1 MREHEVPT
9 HVQAEDRVLL
19 GFTFPQIVA
28 VTAVCAISYGAY
40 RYAPVGPSEVRMA
53 IAVVL
58 GLVGIAMVVGKIGGR
73 RLPLVAADLLKYR
86 LGARV
91 YAGPVSQLVRAE
103 PPAPA
108 QPVRSGPGP
117 LSLMAKRAG
126 RGLARL
132 RKKGKTRKNKERRNG
147 RMRWFGKRRGK
158 DGGRDQR
165 HDHRAETLQSRRRK
179 PRMGWIPV
187 VALAVLM
194 AAVVAVPESA
204 LADDHEPW
212 RDEIDFEVTEPVEG
226 RRIFVEALTVTG
238 DRAAVTLR
246 AATALDIRVRAFG
259 GPQGTWLRFWG
270 SATLAE
276 GESIDYSLPLN
287 GPAPSFTVSWEDTLG
302 QAGALTVEHE
312 QIPYPLPAVE
322 GELCNVRLASLGWT
336 PGAVSGVITSE
347 CVPHTEHPVEL
358 QMVAGHA
365 SVTETSLMDA
375 QVTAVTGTVAAATG
389 ASSAAVPFVPNG
401 ETSFTLPI
409 AEGEA
414 IHAVSVDVSLE
425 ASLSIPIPP
434 LTQLTHHPER
444 VEQVTRTVHLH
455 RPGDSDSDS
464 QTVTVTNEDGTT
476 ESATATA
483 YAYVPSAT
491 IARQV
496 TVDVLHKEHVKA
508 ETVERSPITRA
519 RGETLAPVSGTGRLW
534 RPAWAATT
542 PLRRWSCPS
551 RSRRTRPPS
560 RSPPTGCAAGSRRW
574 DGSGPG
580 EARDCGHPTGR
591 GCAGDNRRGPGGGAG
606 DAPPV
611 RPRAHGDG
619 LRRLRPL
626 PVRHRLGRFHPHGR
640 GGRGAGRGQG
650 QDRRRHGGGRA
661 GLGPV
666 GQGRGRA
673 AQQRPR
679 GLPNTLEKRK
689 TLC

>member
-19 GFTFPQIVA
+19 GLTFPQIVA

-53 IAVVL
+53 LAVVL

-86 LGARV
+86 LGARL
-91 YAGPVSQLVRAE
+91 YAGPVAQLVRAE

-108 QPVRSGPGP
+108 QPVKSGPGP

-126 RGLARL
+126 RGLGRL
-132 RKKGKTRKNKERRNG
+132 RKNRKTRKNKERRNG

-158 DGGRDQR
+158 DGGSGQR

-179 PRMGWIPV
+179 PRVGWIPV

-194 AAVVAVPESA
+194 AAATVPQAA

-226 RRIFVEALTVTG
+226 RRIFVEGLTVSS

-246 AATALDIRVRAFG
+246 AATNIDLRVRAYG

-270 SATLAE
+270 SASLAE
-276 GESIDYSLPLN
+276 GESIDYSLPLH

-312 QIPYPLPAVE
+312 NIPYPLPE
-322 GELCNVRLASLGWT
+322 IDGELCKLRITSLGWT
-336 PGAVSGVITSE
+336 PGAVTGVVESE
-347 CVPHTEHPVEL
+347 CADAVEEAVDL
-358 QMVAGHA
+358 QTVAGHQSISQTA
-365 SVTETSLMDA
+365 LMDA

-389 ASSAAVPFVPNG
+389 ASSASVAFVPDG
-401 ETSFTLPI
+401 ETSFRLPI
-409 AEGEA
+409 GDGQAF
-414 IHAVSVDVSLE
+414 HAVSVDVSLE

-444 VEQVTRTVHLH
+444 VEQVTRTVHLY
-455 RPGDSDSDS
+455 RPGDSDYDS
-464 QTVTVTNEDGTT
+464 ETVTVTNDDGT
-476 ESATATA
+476 ESSATATA

-508 ETVERSPITRA
+508 EVIERAPIAKSRV
-519 RGETLAPVSGTGRLW
+519 ETLALASGVGADDPFEVLVLPDPEPEDP
-534 RPAWAATT
+534 PAEQT
-542 PLRRWSCPS
+542 P
-551 RSRRTRPPS
+551 
-560 RSPPTGCAAGSRRW
+560 A
-574 DGSGPG
+574 DG
-580 EARDCGHPTGR
+580 
-591 GCAGDNRRGPGGGAG
+591 
-606 DAPPV
+606 
-611 RPRAHGDG
+611 G
-619 LRRLRPL
+619 LSEWFDL
-626 PVRHRLGRFHPHGR
+626 LGWEWPW
-640 GGRGAGRGQG
+640 
-650 QDRRRHGGGRA
+650 
-661 GLGPV
+661 
-666 GQGRGRA
+666 
-673 AQQRPR
+673 
-679 GLPNTLEKRK
+679 
-689 TLC
+689 

>member
-53 IAVVL
+53 LAVL
-58 GLVGIAMVVGKIGGR
+58 FGLVGIVMVVGKIGGR

-86 LGARV
+86 LGARL
-91 YAGPVSQLVRAE
+91 YAGQIAQLVRSE
-103 PPAPA
+103 PPAPP
-108 QPVRSGPGP
+108 QPVKSGPGP

-126 RGLARL
+126 RSLARL
-132 RKKGKTRKNKERRNG
+132 RKDRKTRKNKERRNG

-158 DGGRDQR
+158 DGGRGQR

-212 RDEIDFEVTEPVEG
+212 RDEIDFELTEPVEG
-226 RRIFVEALTVTG
+226 RRIFVERLTVSG
-238 DRAAVTLR
+238 DRAAVSLR

-270 SATLAE
+270 SASLAE

-322 GELCNVRLASLGWT
+322 GELCDLRMASLGWT
-336 PGAVSGVITSE
+336 PGAVSGVIESE
-347 CVPHTEHPVEL
+347 CVTHTEHPVEL

-389 ASSAAVPFVPNG
+389 ASQASVAFVPGGETRFRLPVGAGAAVHTVTIEADIEAALG
-401 ETSFTLPI
+401 I
-409 AEGEA
+409 A
-414 IHAVSVDVSLE
+414 
-425 ASLSIPIPP
+425 IPP

-444 VEQVTRTVHLH
+444 VEQVTKTVHLY
-455 RPGDSDSDS
+455 RPGDSDYDS
-464 QTVTVTNEDGTT
+464 QTVTVTNEDGT
-476 ESATATA
+476 ESSATATA

-491 IARQV
+491 IAKAGDGGRAAQGARQGR
-496 TVDVLHKEHVKA
+496 DGGA
-508 ETVERSPITRA
+508 
-519 RGETLAPVSGTGRLW
+519 LAHHEDEGRNAWPL
-534 RPAWAATT
+534 RPASAATT
-542 PLRRWSCPS
+542 PSRRWSCPS
-551 RSRRTRPPS
+551 RSRRTRPPG
-560 RSPPTGCAAGSRRW
+560 RSPQTACASGSTCW

-580 EARDCGHPTGR
+580 EAGIGNDASGR
-591 GCAGDNRRGPGGGAG
+591 GCAGDHRRGPGGGAG

-626 PVRHRLGRFHPHGR
+626 RVRHRLGRLHPHGR
-640 GGRGAGRGQG
+640 GRRGAGRGQG

-661 GLGPV
+661 GPGPV

-679 GLPNTLEKRK
+679 GLSNPLEKRK

>member
-28 VTAVCAISYGAY
+28 VVAVCAISYGAY

-58 GLVGIAMVVGKIGGR
+58 GLVGVAMVVGKIGGR

-91 YAGPVSQLVRAE
+91 YAGQIAQLVRAE

-126 RGLARL
+126 SGLGRL

-158 DGGRDQR
+158 DGGNGRGQG
-165 HDHRAETLQSRRRK
+165 HKAETLQSRRRK

-212 RDEIDFEVTEPVEG
+212 RDEIDFEIEDPVEG
-226 RRIFVEALTVTG
+226 RRIFVEGLTVSG

-259 GPQGTWLRFWG
+259 GPTGTWLRFWG
-270 SATLAE
+270 SATLDE
-276 GESIDYSLPLN
+276 GERIDYSLPLH

-302 QAGALTVEHE
+302 QAGALTFEE
-312 QIPYPLPAVE
+312 AQLPFPLPVVE
-322 GELCNVRLASLGWT
+322 GELCNVRVASLGWT
-336 PGAVSGVITSE
+336 PGAVSGVVESE
-347 CVPHTEHPVEL
+347 CVTRIEHPVEL
-358 QMVAGHA
+358 QTVAGHE
-365 SVTETSLMDA
+365 SVTQTALMDA
-375 QVTAVTGTVAAATG
+375 AVTAIEGTVSAATG
-389 ASSAAVPFVPNG
+389 ASQTSVPFVPDG
-401 ETSFTLPI
+401 ETRFTLPV
-409 AEGEA
+409 GDGQA

-425 ASLSIPIPP
+425 ASLRIPIPP

-444 VEQVTRTVHLH
+444 TEQVTRTAHLH

-464 QTVTVTNEDGTT
+464 ETATATCEDGATA
-476 ESATATA
+476 SATATA

-491 IARQV
+491 IAREV
-496 TVDVLHKEHVKA
+496 TVEVLHKEHVKA
-508 ETVERSPITRA
+508 ETVER
-519 RGETLAPVSGTGRLW
+519 EPVT
-534 RPAWAATT
+534 
-542 PLRRWSCPS
+542 
-551 RSRRTRPPS
+551 RTREEQLSLAAAVGSDDTFAVLVLPEPEPEDPPAEQE
-560 RSPPTGCAAGSRRW
+560 PA
-574 DGSGPG
+574 
-580 EARDCGHPTGR
+580 
-591 GCAGDNRRGPGGGAG
+591 
-606 DAPPV
+606 
-611 RPRAHGDG
+611 DG
-619 LRRLRPL
+619 LRGWFDQ
-626 PVRHRLGRFHPHGR
+626 LGWEWPW
-640 GGRGAGRGQG
+640 
-650 QDRRRHGGGRA
+650 
-661 GLGPV
+661 
-666 GQGRGRA
+666 
-673 AQQRPR
+673 
-679 GLPNTLEKRK
+679 
-689 TLC
+689 